1 MDPRSLL
8 ILHSLGLLV
17 LAFLGYNKV
26 VAPEICGAVLVGL
39 FLPSPVSSLRAAFNQ
54 PKSDGTK

>member
-1 MDPRSLL
+1 MDPRSYL

-39 FLPSPVSSLRAAFNQ
+39 FLPSPVSSLRAALK
-54 PKSDGTK
+54 PKADDDK

>member
-1 MDPRSLL
+1 MDPRSSL

-26 VAPEICGAVLVGL
+26 VAPEICGAVMLGL
-39 FLPSPVSSLRAAFNQ
+39 FLPSPVSSLRAVLK
-54 PKSDGTK
+54 PKADDDK

>member
-1 MDPRSLL
+1 MDPRSSL

-26 VAPEICGAVLVGL
+26 VAPEICGAVMLGL
-39 FLPSPVSSLRAAFNQ
+39 FLPSPVSSLRAALK
-54 PKSDGTK
+54 PKAGDDK

>member
-1 MDPRSLL
+1 MDPRSSL

-39 FLPSPVSSLRAAFNQ
+39 FLPSPVSSLRAALK
-54 PKSDGTK
+54 PKADDDK